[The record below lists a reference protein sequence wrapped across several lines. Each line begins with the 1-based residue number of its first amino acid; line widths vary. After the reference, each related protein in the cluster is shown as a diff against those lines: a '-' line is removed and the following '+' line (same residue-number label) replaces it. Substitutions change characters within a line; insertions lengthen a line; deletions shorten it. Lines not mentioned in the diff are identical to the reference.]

1 MDKKTFDT
9 YITLSILIPI
19 LIMASIGQ
27 VLILTEPSED
37 IEMINGT
44 EHANTNIHTYPD
56 VTLEYESVEN
66 GTDTDKDGFTD
77 SYERRDTILDPD
89 KKDII
94 VYIVYTDDARLSQKD
109 LKEIK
114 SFYNNSPIDGGQGLN
129 IHFIEDE
136 YTMDKQVTYQTTAR
150 HFISDV
156 SGIHKKSSYVLYVTH
171 SIDVSATSNVLGFA
185 HNEYNYLAIE
195 TSNNDE
201 KITLVHELG
210 HSFGLLPSKNPA
222 IDSRAVSY
230 NDYPSIMNYNYRY
243 SGSDELVYADNGYY
257 DDWQMIEEQLNETEY
272 LFG

>member
-1 MDKKTFDT
+1 MDKETFDT

-37 IEMINGT
+37 IKMINET
-44 EHANTNIHTYPD
+44 EHANTNIPT
-56 VTLEYESVEN
+56 
-66 GTDTDKDGFTD
+66 
-77 SYERRDTILDPD
+77 
-89 KKDII
+89 
-94 VYIVYTDDARLSQKD
+94 
-109 LKEIK
+109 
-114 SFYNNSPIDGGQGLN
+114 SP
-129 IHFIEDE
+129 
-136 YTMDKQVTYQTTAR
+136 V
-150 HFISDV
+150 
-156 SGIHKKSSYVLYVTH
+156 
-171 SIDVSATSNVLGFA
+171 
-185 HNEYNYLAIE
+185 AIE